1 MVKLAEWHAIARPL
15 MGPVLMSCAP
25 GSCRRTARADLRAGS
40 RFQIWDR
47 AAAGSWIPG
56 SGSAKYG
63 IVLTEK
69 GNRSQ
74 GGTDSTAS
82 CTFADESSI

>member
-1 MVKLAEWHAIARPL
+1 MACY
-15 MGPVLMSCAP
+15 CAP
-25 GSCRRTARADLRAGS
+25 SHGTCELCAGELPDRADLRAGS

-69 GNRSQ
+69 GNRSIISVS
-74 GGTDSTAS
+74 DI
-82 CTFADESSI
+82 FE